1 MTRAARW
8 GVLAWA
14 AIGVAI
20 LAYIAYRYLLYPIR
34 IAFPPIALAV
44 VMVYLFNPAVSRLE
58 ARGVRRW
65 LATLMTYVVFLSVLG
80 LALAYLIP
88 MVSHQV
94 SQFGKMVPDL
104 ITRAQRGVTHAA
116 QKLGLHLKGQG
127 LFSSIRRNR

>member
-1 MTRAARW
+1 MRGVYPAQGDLPLQWVPTQAVSRRRDPLVSNPLVTRAARW

-65 LATLMTYVVFLSVLG
+65 LATLMTYVVFLSVRG
-80 LALAYLIP
+80 L
-88 MVSHQV
+88 
-94 SQFGKMVPDL
+94 
-104 ITRAQRGVTHAA
+104 
-116 QKLGLHLKGQG
+116 
-127 LFSSIRRNR
+127 